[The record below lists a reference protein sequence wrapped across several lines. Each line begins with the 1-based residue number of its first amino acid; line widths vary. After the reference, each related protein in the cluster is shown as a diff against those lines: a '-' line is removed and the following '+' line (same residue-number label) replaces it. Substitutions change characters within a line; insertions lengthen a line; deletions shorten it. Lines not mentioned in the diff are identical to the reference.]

1 MSSDVCGQAFVKK
14 KIMDQKWKIKNT
26 FNDFSFKKDFR
37 KCVFIKLLKKLNS
50 FFKIDIFTFEGFL
63 TVKMFNQSI
72 NGQLSQL

>member
-37 KCVFIKLLKKLNS
+37 KCVFIKKLKKLNV
-50 FFKIDIFTFEGFL
+50 FFKLTLSLFEGFL
-63 TVKMFNQSI
+63 TVKKCLI
-72 NGQLSQL
+72 KV